1 VPPVVRV
8 LFTPYLSIVRLQWDM
23 IGGQFPLT
31 SNGPLSPY
39 DSNAQHVVTAII
51 VAHDG
56 AAWLP
61 ELAGALRDQT
71 RPVNRVVAVDTGSRD
86 RSGML
91 LTSLFGSGVVF
102 GADRATGFGTAVAQA
117 LRHRAANTPVHPAHH
132 QAGQWPGEEAVEWI
146 WLLHDDCAPEPD
158 ALQCLLDAATATQGT
173 AVAGPKVR
181 DWEDPRIVVEAGL
194 AIDGAG
200 RRETGAEQ
208 GELDQGQH
216 DGERD
221 VLAVSSVGMLVRKDV
236 WDRLGGFD
244 RSLPMFRDDLD
255 FCWRVNSAGYRVRL
269 VTKAVV
275 HHVEASSRGL
285 RTISAG
291 DAPAGGPRRM
301 DRRNALFVLFTN
313 LPLRPMLTAVF
324 RNVAGSLL
332 RTLVLLAG
340 KHPRAALDEITA
352 LWSILSDPV
361 RLLRGRRR
369 RAPGRRSAYPFV
381 RSLIPRGQT
390 VGRITEI
397 IGSAWVGSG
406 QPQHALSDDD
416 EEALLTDTG
425 FAQRVL
431 TNPGVLTVIL
441 LTVIALV
448 AERSL
453 LHGGRLG
460 GGALLPV
467 SGGSA
472 DLWREY
478 FASFHDAGIGSTAYA
493 PPYVAVL
500 AFLSTAAG
508 GKPWLAVDIVLLGC
522 VPLAGLTAY
531 LASRRITGNTY
542 ARVWVGFSYA
552 LLPVAAGTVAQG
564 RVGTAVAFVMVP
576 VIGILVGRML
586 TEPSRRGR
594 QYAWAAGL
602 LVAIVAAFVPLV
614 WALSV
619 ATAVVA
625 AAVLAR
631 TRRRTAINFA
641 IVALVPAVLLIPWT
655 FDLVTHPAMFLS
667 EAGLPPRG
675 GASAALAPSS
685 LFLLSPG
692 GQGLPPVW
700 VTAGFGF
707 AGLVALL
714 LNKRRA
720 VVAAGWGIAL
730 SGLLA
735 AIAMSRVKV
744 TPPGGGPAGPS
755 WPGVALILAAAGV
768 LIAAVPAAESLPAM
782 LRRGRGRRALGVA
795 AALIACSAPALV
807 AGAWVAEGVG
817 GQVKG
822 TFASALPEFVTA
834 SSANGM
840 RTRTL
845 LLRSRPAPIR
855 YAVLRN
861 ADPLL
866 GEAELTQPV
875 TAQRQ
880 LAAVVAGLASGNG
893 GNLGDDGGALARF
906 AIGYVLLPAP
916 MDPGLIR
923 VLDGT
928 PGLRPVSLTG
938 SFGLWQVTQ
947 TAARVRVIEPGGAVV
962 PVRSGRVEVG
972 GAKVPAAGGTL
983 VLAEP
988 AGGWQAS
995 LNGRALTPLASPVDG
1010 WAQGFRL
1017 PPGGGR
1023 LDISRATFPRQAVLG
1038 LEAAALVAVVILAL
1052 PSTRTE
1058 TVTADEE
1065 QAAEE
1070 TRGRSRR
1077 RQAKPQPG
1085 RSRRSRRGA
1094 RRAPRARPAV
1104 AGRGERPSAPSWA
1117 PPSAA
1122 ALRGPGAPEGP
1133 LAPPGMGDPPGMG
1146 PPPVRGSLGVGSPG
1160 VGAPGGGPPQP
1171 ASVDQQDG
1179 PRSRGHVPAGAHRP
1193 DAGPEPGDPPWIP
1206 VGYPPESGRRPRPA
1220 PDTRE
1225 LRR

>member
-1 VPPVVRV
+1 
-8 LFTPYLSIVRLQWDM
+8 M
-23 IGGQFPLT
+23 IGGQLPLA
-31 SNGPLSPY
+31 SNGPLSPN

-71 RPVNRVVAVDTGSRD
+71 RPVDRVVAVDTGSRD

-91 LTSLFGSGVVF
+91 LTNLFGSGAVF
-102 GADRATGFGTAVAQA
+102 GADRGTGFGTAVAQA

-132 QAGQWPGEEAVEWI
+132 QTSQWPGAEAVEWI

-158 ALQCLLDAATATQGT
+158 ALECLLEAVTATQGT

-181 DWEDPRIVVEAGL
+181 DWEDPRIVTEAGL

-200 RRETGAEQ
+200 RRETGVEQ

-221 VLAVSSVGMLVRKDV
+221 VLAVSSVGMLVRRDV

-255 FCWRVNSAGYRVRL
+255 FCWRVNAAGYRVRL
-269 VTKAVV
+269 VTQAVV

-285 RTISAG
+285 RAISAG
-291 DAPAGGPRRM
+291 GPSAGGPRRM
-301 DRRNALFVLFTN
+301 DRRHALFVLFTN

-332 RTLVLLAG
+332 RTVVLLGG
-340 KHPRAALDEITA
+340 KRPRAAVDEIAA

-361 RLLRGRRR
+361 RLLQGRRV
-369 RAPGRRSAYPFV
+369 RAPGRRRAYPFV
-381 RSLIPRGQT
+381 RSLIPRGQA

-397 IGSAWVGSG
+397 IGSAWAGSG
-406 QPQHALSDDD
+406 QAQHALSDDEE

-431 TNPGVLTVIL
+431 TNPGVLTVIV

-453 LHGGRLG
+453 LRGGRLG
-460 GGALLPV
+460 GGTLLPV

-478 FASFHDAGIGSTAYA
+478 FASYHDVGIGSAAYA

-500 AFLSTAAG
+500 AAAATILG

-531 LASRRITGNTY
+531 VASRRITTSTA
-542 ARVWVGFSYA
+542 ARVWLAFSYA
-552 LLPVAAGTVAQG
+552 LLPIAAGVVAAG
-564 RVGTAVAFVMVP
+564 RIGTAVAFVMVP
-576 VIGILVGRML
+576 VIGILVGRMV
-586 TEPSRRGR
+586 TGPSRRGR
-594 QYAWAAGL
+594 QYAWATGL

-619 ATAVVA
+619 VTAVA
-625 AAVLAR
+625 AATVAR
-631 TRRRTAINFA
+631 TRRRTAIDFA
-641 IVALVPAVLLIPWT
+641 IVALVPAVVLIPWT
-655 FDLVTHPAMFLS
+655 IDLVTHPAMFLY

-675 GASAALAPSS
+675 TGAVLAPSS

-707 AGLVALL
+707 AAFVALL
-714 LNKRRA
+714 LNRRRA
-720 VVAAGWGIAL
+720 VVAAGWGIAF
-730 SGLLA
+730 SGLLV
-735 AIAMSRVKV
+735 AIVMSRVTV
-744 TPPGGGPAGPS
+744 TPLGDGPAGPS

-768 LIAAVPAAESLPAM
+768 LLAAVPAAESLPAM
-782 LRRGRGRRALGVA
+782 LAARRGRRALGVA

-807 AGAWVAEGVG
+807 AGAWLAEGVR

-822 TFASALPEFVTA
+822 TFASVLPEFVTA
-834 SSANGM
+834 SSANGL

-845 LLRSRPAPIR
+845 LLRSGPAPIR

-875 TAQRQ
+875 TPQRR

-893 GNLGDDGGALARF
+893 ASLGDDGGALARF

-916 MDPGLIR
+916 MDQGLIR
-923 VLDGT
+923 ILDGT

-947 TAARVRVIEPGGAVV
+947 TAARVRLIEPDGAVV
-962 PVRSGRVEVG
+962 PVRSGRVEVV

-988 AGGWQAS
+988 AGGWRAS

-1023 LDISRATFPRQAVLG
+1023 LDIGRATLPRQAVLW
-1038 LEAAALVAVVILAL
+1038 LEAAILLAVAILAL
-1052 PSTRTE
+1052 PSARTE
-1058 TVTADEE
+1058 AVTAEEE
-1065 QAAEE
+1065 QAAGDA
-1070 TRGRSRR
+1070 RGRSRR
-1077 RQAKPQPG
+1077 RQAQPASG
-1085 RSRRSRRGA
+1085 RSRRPRRGA

-1104 AGRGERPSAPSWA
+1104 AGRTERPSAPSWA

-1122 ALRGPGAPEGP
+1122 ALRGSGTPEHP
-1133 LAPPGMGDPPGMG
+1133 PAPPGMGDPPGMG
-1146 PPPVRGSLGVGSPG
+1146 APPARGSLGVGSPG
-1160 VGAPGGGPPQP
+1160 VGVPYGGPSQP
-1171 ASVDQQDG
+1171 APVDQRDG
-1179 PRSRGHVPAGAHRP
+1179 PRSRGHVPGAHRA
-1193 DAGPEPGDPPWIP
+1193 DAGPQPDDQPWMP
-1206 VGYPPESGRRPRPA
+1206 VGYPPAESGRRPRPA
-1220 PDTRE
+1220 PDARE